1 MVKNYFS
8 TSKLISIKTILL
20 IIINI
25 FIFNNFSEA
34 LCIKT
39 ESANIRLGP
48 STSYKKAWTVGKY
61 MHLVKVGLS

>member
-8 TSKLISIKTILL
+8 TSKLINIKTLL
-20 IIINI
+20 IVITI
-25 FIFNNFSEA
+25 FVFTNFSEA

-61 MHLVKVGLS
+61 MPL